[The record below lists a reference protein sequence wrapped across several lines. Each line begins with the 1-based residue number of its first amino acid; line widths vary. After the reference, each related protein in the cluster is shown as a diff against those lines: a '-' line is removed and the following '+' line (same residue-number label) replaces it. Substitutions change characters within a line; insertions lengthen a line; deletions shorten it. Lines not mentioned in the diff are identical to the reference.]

1 MHETFT
7 DDADLIVRGAVC
19 TMDAARPMAEAFA
32 VRDGKVVLVGDEADV
47 MGLAGPRTRVTDSGD
62 GMVMPGLVD
71 VHSHVG
77 FGGQAAAWELRLP
90 PTFGP
95 YEILRA
101 VSDWADGLGPD
112 DWVVGG
118 TVTSPVFHAMGTREM
133 LAALD
138 KVSLGRPVMLRDD
151 SLHNRW
157 VNSRALEILGIDALS
172 LDPVGGSYLRDALGP
187 VGLVLG
193 QASTGAELAARQSI
207 ADWRHRDLRSAR
219 TAVKIFNAAGI
230 TATQDA
236 ATMGAWLDV
245 FGELDRTGQ
254 LNAWIV
260 GSMPAREFI
269 ESGRVGPTLFDTAAA
284 RRSAHVW
291 PDFVKAVLDGVPMT
305 RTSKFLDPYKAD
317 PFAASGETSGLH
329 CPFHGSGLF
338 TDEELQQVLEAALSR
353 GLNVKLHATG
363 DGTVR
368 QALDATQRMRERY
381 GNGPIFHIAHPEFV
395 HPDDVSRFAELHVI
409 ADASPALWFP
419 GPVNGLLERHVPDH
433 YMERI
438 WPFAELHSAGALIAA
453 GSDWPVA
460 TAVPDPWLSMEA
472 MVTRRGVDPAFPG
485 TLAGRQSLSL
495 AAAIA
500 AHTVNAAWAAGLA
513 KVTGRLS
520 PGMSADFIIV
530 DRDLFTVPVDEIHA
544 TQVRETWFSGRLVHE
559 AAAGR

>member
-7 DDADLIVRGAVC
+7 GDADLIVRGAIYP
-19 TMDAARPMAEAFA
+19 MDAARPVAEAFA
-32 VRDGKVVLVGDEADV
+32 VTDGTVAAVGDEADV
-47 MGLAGPRTRVTDSGD
+47 MALAGPRTRVTDSGD

-101 VSDWADGLGPD
+101 VTDWADGLGPD

-118 TVTSPVFHAMGTREM
+118 VVISPVFHAMGTREM

-138 KVSLGRPVMLRDD
+138 KASRGRPVMLRDD

-157 VNSRALEILGIDALS
+157 VNSQALEILGVDALTP
-172 LDPVGGSYLRDALGP
+172 DPVGGSYSRDALGP
-187 VGLVLG
+187 VGLLLG
-193 QASTGAELAARQSI
+193 QPSTNAELAARQSI
-207 ADWRHRDLRSAR
+207 GDTRGRDLRSAR

-245 FGELDRTGQ
+245 FNDLDRTGQ
-254 LNAWIV
+254 LDAWIV

-269 ESGRVGPTLFDTAAA
+269 ESGPVGPALFDTAAA
-284 RRSAHVW
+284 RRSAHVR

-305 RTSKFLDPYKAD
+305 RTSKLLNPYKPD
-317 PFAASGETSGLH
+317 PFAASGHH
-329 CPFHGSGLF
+329 CPFHGSGFF
-338 TDEELQQVLEAALSR
+338 TDEELYRLLEAAVSR

-368 QALDATQRMRERY
+368 QALDAIARMRERY

-395 HPDDVSRFAELHVI
+395 HPDDVGRFADLHVI

-419 GPVNGLLERHVPDH
+419 GPINALIERHVPEQS
-433 YMERI
+433 MERI
-438 WPFAELHSAGALIAA
+438 WPFAELRSAGALIAA

-460 TAVPDPWLSMEA
+460 AATPDPWLSMEA

-485 TLAGRQSLSL
+485 TLAGHQSLSL
-495 AAAIA
+495 GAAIA
-500 AHTVNAAWAAGLA
+500 AHTVNAARAAGLGQ
-513 KVTGRLS
+513 VTGRLS
-520 PGMSADFIIV
+520 PGMSADFIIT
-530 DRDLFTVPVDEIHA
+530 DRDLFTVPIEEIHA
-544 TQVRETWFSGRLVHE
+544 TQVRQTWFGGRLVHD
-559 AAAGR
+559 ADARK

>member
-1 MHETFT
+1 MHETFA
-7 DDADLIVRGAVC
+7 DDVDLIVRGAVY
-19 TMDAARPMAEAFA
+19 TMDVARPVAEALA
-32 VRDGKVVLVGDEADV
+32 VSGGEVAAVGDEADV
-47 MGLAGPRTRVTDSGD
+47 MALAGPRTRVIHSGD
-62 GMVMPGLVD
+62 GMVMPGIVD
-71 VHSHVG
+71 IHSHVG
-77 FGGQAAAWELRLP
+77 LGGQAAAWELRLP

-95 YEILRA
+95 YEILDA
-101 VSDWADGLGPD
+101 VTDWAEGLGPD

-118 TVTSPVFHAMGTREM
+118 TVTSPVFHAMSTREM

-138 KVSLGRPVMLRDD
+138 KASQGRPVMLRDD

-172 LDPVGGSYLRDALGP
+172 LDPVGGSYPRDALGP
-187 VGLVLG
+187 VGLLLG

-207 ADWRHRDLRSAR
+207 GNSRGRDLRSAR
-219 TAVKIFNAAGI
+219 TAVKILNAAGI

-269 ESGRVGPTLFDTAAA
+269 ESGPAGPALFDTAAA
-284 RRSAHVW
+284 RRSAHVR
-291 PDFVKAVLDGVPMT
+291 PDFVKAVLDGV
-305 RTSKFLDPYKAD
+305 
-317 PFAASGETSGLH
+317 
-329 CPFHGSGLF
+329 HGSGLF
-338 TDEELQQVLEAALSR
+338 TDEEPEKVLEAALSR

-368 QALDATQRMRERY
+368 QALDAIQRMRMRY
-381 GNGPIFHIAHPEFV
+381 GNGPIFHIAHPQFV

-419 GPVNGLLERHVPDH
+419 GPINALTGRNVPEH
-433 YMERI
+433 SMERS
-438 WPFAELHSAGALIAA
+438 WPFADLHGAGALIAA

-460 TAVPDPWLSMEA
+460 GPAPDPWLSMEA
-472 MVTRRGVDPAFPG
+472 MVTRRGADPAFPG
-485 TLAGRQSLSL
+485 TLAGRQSLNL
-495 AAAIA
+495 GAAIA

-513 KVTGRLS
+513 NVTGRLS
-520 PGMSADFIIV
+520 PGMSADFIIL
-530 DRDLFTVPVDEIHA
+530 DRDLFTVPMDEIHA
-544 TQVRETWFSGRLVHE
+544 TQVRETWFSGRLVHDTT
-559 AAAGR
+559 ARG